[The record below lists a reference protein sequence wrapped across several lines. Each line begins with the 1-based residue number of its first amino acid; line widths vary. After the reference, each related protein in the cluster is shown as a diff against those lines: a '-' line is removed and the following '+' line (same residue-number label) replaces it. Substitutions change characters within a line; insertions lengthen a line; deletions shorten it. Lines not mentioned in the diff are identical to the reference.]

1 MLTDSNVLRQ
11 EAICVDVSNRNSQR
25 TRTILLPLAMLM
37 AVGRISEASNL
48 NESNLP
54 VVAPHQERGIS
65 NAAFDTRDF
74 FNRHANICS

>member
-1 MLTDSNVLRQ
+1 
-11 EAICVDVSNRNSQR
+11 
-25 TRTILLPLAMLM
+25 MLM